1 MKKNRNF
8 TVKNV
13 LWPGLF
19 LLTLFVAALAS
30 NVAVFR
36 TQGGGAGA
44 SLLPNPAPPI
54 QMSAGGVAPMAAVP
68 LPEAAAPALNAAP
81 APNAALSMQDG
92 VNQVLARVLPAVVSV
107 SKPSPPDAPQNT
119 GGTAFIT
126 PYGGP
131 AGSTGAGI
139 IVDDRGYVL
148 TTFQTVGKSELV
160 KIHLYSGT
168 RRDYLADVVG
178 VDPSCDLVLLKIR
191 GTRTF
196 PAVPLADSDRVK
208 VGDIV
213 FAIGNPFGF
222 SGSVTMGI
230 VSSNNRKVNIGGVKY
245 PDLIQLDAAINEGND
260 GGPLVNIN
268 GEVIGINMACLIP
281 DHRFSGIGFAVPSND
296 AAPLLSGQVQ

>member
-54 QMSAGGVAPMAAVP
+54 QMSASGAPPLAALPEP
-68 LPEAAAPALNAAP
+68 LPEIVTP

-107 SKPSPPDAPQNT
+107 SKPSPPDTAQNT
-119 GGTAFIT
+119 GGTAYIT

-148 TTFQTVGKSELV
+148 TTFQTVGKSDLV
-160 KIHLYSGT
+160 KIHLYAGT

-178 VDPSCDLVLLKIR
+178 VDPTCDLALLKIR
-191 GTRTF
+191 GTRTL